1 MSKNIIHNCLIW
13 LSVISIVGCNTSFT
27 YPNYEPSGT
36 YYNPDY
42 DKDDLIHG
50 YFQQNVEQMETSPY
64 TYQGQYYEETGFTQ
78 PSPFMQNIN
87 WNRMNV

>member
-1 MSKNIIHNCLIW
+1 MPKKIINNCLVW
-13 LSVISIVGCNTSFT
+13 LSVVSIVGCNTSFT
-27 YPNYEPSGT
+27 YPNYQPSGT

-50 YFQQNVEQMETSPY
+50 YFQQSVEQMETSPY

>member
-1 MSKNIIHNCLIW
+1 MSNKIINNCLIW
-13 LSVISIVGCNTSFT
+13 LSVLSIVGCNTSFT
-27 YPNYEPSGT
+27 YPNYQLSGT

-42 DKDDLIHG
+42 NKDDLIHG
-50 YFQQNVEQMETSPY
+50 YFQQSVEQMETSPY